1 MAERVSV
8 VVVDDHPLFR
18 AGVIQTRGLDETIE
32 VVGEGGS
39 EAEALDLATSHRPD
53 IILLDISM
61 SGNGVETA
69 RELAKLK
76 NAPRVVMLTVSEKDD
91 DIMRALDAGAI
102 GYVLKGI
109 GASDLI
115 GAVKSFAAGESFVSP
130 NLTLRLLAN
139 AKEKAAAGPLSLL
152 TSQEERTLRL
162 VAMGLSNREVG
173 ARLGILEKTVK
184 YHMTKIMEKLK
195 VRNRVEAALVAQQ
208 VWGKPE
214 RLPYAA
220 MALDRRW
227 LCAKGDAPA
236 LSREG
241 WPERRNAA

>member
-18 AGVIQTRGLDETIE
+18 AGVIQTLALDETIE

-39 EAEALDLATSHRPD
+39 GAEALDLAMNHSPD

-61 SGNGVETA
+61 PGNGVETA
-69 RELAKLK
+69 RELVKLA
-76 NAPRVVMLTVSEKDD
+76 NAPRVVMLTVSEEDD
-91 DIMRALDAGAI
+91 DIMRALEVGAV

-109 GASDLI
+109 AALDLI
-115 GAVKSFAAGESFVSP
+115 GAVKSVAAGQSFVSP
-130 NLTLRLLAN
+130 NLTLRLLAK
-139 AKEKAAAGPLSLL
+139 AKKVATAGPLSLL
-152 TSQEERTLRL
+152 TSQEKRTLRL

-195 VRNRVEAALVAQQ
+195 VRNRVEAVLVAQEA
-208 VWGKPE
+208 WGKSKP
-214 RLPYAA
+214 
-220 MALDRRW
+220 
-227 LCAKGDAPA
+227 
-236 LSREG
+236 
-241 WPERRNAA
+241 